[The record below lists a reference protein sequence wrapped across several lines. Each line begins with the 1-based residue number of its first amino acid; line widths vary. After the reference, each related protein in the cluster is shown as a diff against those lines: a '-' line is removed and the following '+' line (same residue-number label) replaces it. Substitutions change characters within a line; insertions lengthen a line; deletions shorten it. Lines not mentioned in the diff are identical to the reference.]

1 MSPDRLAHGS
11 GVQTLKRTI
20 IPRIFLLTLLAS
32 FALFGCTAA
41 QETETPELASL
52 AANYTGN
59 ISATAKIV
67 PEQFA
72 SLSVATAGVVE
83 LITIREGDSIEGG
96 LLLIQIKGGEQAKAA
111 IAAAAFELTNAQI
124 ALNNLYENTDL
135 LGANAL
141 KTAETAK
148 DALEDLLNRELQ
160 EALALQALADIEK
173 LIENTERS
181 YTYAINTADE
191 ADIDVQRAQVTLAK
205 DALDKAVEDYEPYED
220 KPEDNLSRAVFLQKK
235 AAAQQ
240 VYDAAVRRL
249 NALLGTGSEADIAV
263 ASADLGTAQAQLIKA
278 QLDWERVQEGP
289 NPGEVALLEV
299 QIKDATKDY
308 EMYQEGPDPD
318 ALAAAEARIANAKAQ
333 LEAAQ
338 AALDNLQLLAPFDGV
353 ISELNINPNEWV
365 SPGQPI
371 MTFADLSNLRIETT
385 DLSEIDVAKLQV
397 GDKAEVTFDAFPDLV
412 LSGTVT
418 RISPKAAAGSGVNYT
433 VVIELVDIPDDLR
446 WGMTAFIDIDP
457 EQ

>member
-1 MSPDRLAHGS
+1 M
-11 GVQTLKRTI
+11 KRTP
-20 IPRIFLLTLLAS
+20 IPQLLLLAILAS
-32 FALFGCTAA
+32 FALLGCTAA
-41 QETETPELASL
+41 QETETPETRSL
-52 AANYTGN
+52 TSTFIGN
-59 ISATAKIV
+59 ITATAKII

-83 LITIREGDSIEGG
+83 LVSIREGDSVEKGV
-96 LLLIQIKGGEQAKAA
+96 LLVQIKGGEQAKAA
-111 IAAAAFELTNAQI
+111 IAAAAFELTNALI

-141 KTAETAK
+141 KTAESTE

-181 YTYAINTADE
+181 YNYAINTADE

-205 DALDKAVEDYEPYED
+205 DALDKAIEDYEPYED
-220 KPEDNLSRAVFLQKK
+220 KPEENLSRAVFLQKK

-240 VYDAAVRRL
+240 VYDGAVRRL
-249 NALLGTGSEADIAV
+249 NALLGTGSSADIAV

-278 QLDWERVQEGP
+278 QLDWERVQKGP
-289 NPGEVALLEV
+289 NPGEVALLQV

-308 EMYQEGPDPD
+308 QMYQAGPDPD
-318 ALAAAEARIANAKAQ
+318 ALATAEARIVNAKAQ

-371 MTFADLSNLRIETT
+371 MIFADLSNLRIETT

-397 GDKAEVTFDAFPDLV
+397 GDQAEITFDAFPDLA
-412 LSGTVT
+412 LTGTVT

-433 VVIELVDIPDDLR
+433 VVIEMDDIPDNLR
-446 WGMTAFIDIDP
+446 WGMTAFVDIDP

>member
-1 MSPDRLAHGS
+1 
-11 GVQTLKRTI
+11 LKRTHI
-20 IPRIFLLTLLAS
+20 HQLLLITILAS
-32 FALFGCTAA
+32 FALLGCSASK
-41 QETETPELASL
+41 ETPEPASL
-52 AANYTGN
+52 AAAFTGN
-59 ISATAKIV
+59 INATGKII

-72 SLSVATAGVVE
+72 SLSVAAAGVVE
-83 LITIREGDSIEGG
+83 SVTIREGDSVEKGA
-96 LLLIQIKGGEQAKAA
+96 LLVQIKGGEQAKAA
-111 IAAAAFELTNAQI
+111 IAAAKFELTNAQI

-135 LGANAL
+135 QGANAL
-141 KTAETAK
+141 KTAEDTE

-181 YTYAINTADE
+181 YNYAINTADE

-205 DALDKAVEDYEPYED
+205 DTLDKAIEDYEPYED
-220 KPEDNLSRAVFLQKK
+220 KPEDNLARAVYLQKK

-240 VYDAAVRRL
+240 VYDYAVRRL

-263 ASADLGTAQAQLIKA
+263 ASANLGTAQAQRIKA

-289 NPGEVALLEV
+289 NPGDVALLEV
-299 QIKDATKDY
+299 QIKDAYKDY
-308 EMYQEGPDPD
+308 EIYQSGPDPD
-318 ALAAAEARIANAKAQ
+318 NLAAAEARVANAEAQ
-333 LEAAQ
+333 LDAAK
-338 AALDNLQLLAPFDGV
+338 AALDNLQLLAPYDGI
-353 ISELNINPNEWV
+353 ISDLNINPNEWV

-371 MTFADLSNLRIETT
+371 MIFADLSNLRIETT

-397 GDKAEVTFDAFPDLV
+397 GYQAEVTFDAFPDLV
-412 LSGTVT
+412 LIGTVM

-433 VVIELVDIPDDLR
+433 VVIELADIPGNLR
-446 WGMTAFIDIDP
+446 WGMTTFVEIDP

>member
-1 MSPDRLAHGS
+1 
-11 GVQTLKRTI
+11 LKRLP
-20 IPRIFLLTLLAS
+20 IPKLLLLALLVS
-32 FALFGCTAA
+32 FVLFGCSTA
-41 QETETPELASL
+41 QSTETPESLSL
-52 AANYTGN
+52 ATTYSGN
-59 ISATAKIV
+59 INATGKII

-83 LITIREGDSIEGG
+83 SITFGEGDSVDSGA
-96 LLLIQIKGGEQAKAA
+96 LLVQIKGGEQAKAA
-111 IAAAAFELTNAQI
+111 IAAAEFELTNAQI

-135 LGANAL
+135 QGANAL
-141 KTAETAK
+141 KTAEDTE

-181 YTYAINTADE
+181 YNYAINNADE

-205 DALDKAVEDYEPYED
+205 DALDKAIEDYEPYED
-220 KPEDNLSRAVFLQKK
+220 KPEDNLIRAVFLQKK

-240 VYDAAVRRL
+240 VYDSAVRRL
-249 NALLGTGSEADIAV
+249 NALVGTGSEADIAV
-263 ASADLGTAQAQLIKA
+263 ASADLGTAQAQLSKA
-278 QLDWERVQEGP
+278 QRDWVRVQEGP
-289 NPGEVALLEV
+289 SPGEVALLEV
-299 QIKDATKDY
+299 QIKDAYKDY
-308 EMYQEGPDPD
+308 EIFQEGPDPD
-318 ALAAAEARIANAKAQ
+318 NLAAAEARIANAEAQ

-338 AALDNLQLLAPFDGV
+338 AALDNLQLTAPFDGV

-371 MTFADLSNLRIETT
+371 MTFADLGNLRIETT

-412 LSGTVT
+412 LTGIVT

-433 VVIELVDIPDDLR
+433 VVIEIADIPDDLR